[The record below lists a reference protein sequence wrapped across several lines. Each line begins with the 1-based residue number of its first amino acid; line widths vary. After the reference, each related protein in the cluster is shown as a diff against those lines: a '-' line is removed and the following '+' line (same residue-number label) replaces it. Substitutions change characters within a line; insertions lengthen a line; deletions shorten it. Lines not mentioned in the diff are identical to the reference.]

1 LIASKFIY
9 RWRATK
15 ELARESQEK
24 QERTERAEG
33 KALQAVLSDNSSK
46 TSSKQYR
53 SSLIDKK
60 GPGGVEPTTS
70 AMSHN
75 VKSFQGHLHNE
86 SLQSITGSKI

>member
-33 KALQAVLSDNSSK
+33 KALQAVLSDNIL
-46 TSSKQYR
+46 KQVQNNTVVP
-53 SSLIDKK
+53 S
-60 GPGGVEPTTS
+60 
-70 AMSHN
+70 
-75 VKSFQGHLHNE
+75 
-86 SLQSITGSKI
+86 